1 MSTSSLT
8 RRAAG
13 ARSAETAETPL
24 SDLLPGA
31 RAIITAVGA
40 DAARPAPGHGRLARR
55 LQDLGLIPGRAI
67 TARRRAPLG
76 DPAIFQVAD
85 YELCLRR
92 HDAAL
97 VTVRVIDDAQDS
109 AAQAAGAAS

>member
-1 MSTSSLT
+1 MT
-8 RRAAG
+8 RRAAD
-13 ARSAETAETPL
+13 ARSAETADTPL

-40 DAARPAPGHGRLARR
+40 DAACLDPGAPHGRLARR
-55 LQDLGLIPGRAI
+55 LHDLGLIPGRAI

-76 DPAIFQVAD
+76 DPTVFQVAD

-97 VTVRVIDDAQDS
+97 VTVRVIDDAPDP
-109 AAQAAGAAS
+109 AARAAGAAS

>member
-97 VTVRVIDDAQDS
+97 VTVRVVEDYDRTE
-109 AAQAAGAAS
+109 QAAGAAS

>member
-76 DPAIFQVAD
+76 DPTVFQVAD

-92 HDAAL
+92 RDADL
-97 VTVRVIDDAQDS
+97 VTVRVVEDDDRTE
-109 AAQAAGAAS
+109 QAAGAAS